1 MMFMRIPLRWMNMLV
16 TEIKLKFKS
25 LSHNQMKHYQKFLK
39 NEKLKKKRNSSR
51 IRTKL
56 WMKKMQP
63 TLKKW
68 LITNL
73 LFLHLKKYKVK

>member
-1 MMFMRIPLRWMNMLV
+1 
-16 TEIKLKFKS
+16 
-25 LSHNQMKHYQKFLK
+25 MKHYQKFLK